1 MRLTLDDFRRRIE
14 YSLCQQFA
22 SEADVR
28 AFCARARA
36 AGVGVACF
44 NPVNVRL
51 GVALLAGSGIEISSN
66 VGFPFGSHL
75 TEVKQLETE
84 RSVADGA
91 TQIDM
96 VIQVG
101 ALRSGQDE
109 VVLQDIRQVVRAAA
123 GRPVKTIIET
133 WVLTHEELER
143 ACRIAQDA
151 GAALVKTTSGVRTQ
165 YLNMI
170 RENPR
175 GAEID
180 EIRLMR
186 RVLKPSVRIKASGG
200 ICTLDDALSLLRAGA
215 DQLGMSRGE
224 EVVREFRR
232 RFGDGVELGAL

>member
-1 MRLTLDDFRRRIE
+1 MLTR
-14 YSLCQQFA
+14 
-22 SEADVR
+22 
-28 AFCARARA
+28 
-36 AGVGVACF
+36 
-44 NPVNVRL
+44 
-51 GVALLAGSGIEISSN
+51 
-66 VGFPFGSHL
+66 
-75 TEVKQLETE
+75 
-84 RSVADGA
+84 
-91 TQIDM
+91 
-96 VIQVG
+96 
-101 ALRSGQDE
+101 
-109 VVLQDIRQVVRAAA
+109 
-123 GRPVKTIIET
+123 
-133 WVLTHEELER
+133 EELER

>member
-1 MRLTLDDFRRRIE
+1 MKLTLDDFRRRIE
-14 YSLCQQFA
+14 YSICQPFA
-22 SEADVR
+22 SADDVR
-28 AFCARARA
+28 AFCERARA

-44 NPVNVRL
+44 NPVNVRQ

-75 TEVKQLETE
+75 AEVKKLETE

-96 VIQVG
+96 VINVG
-101 ALRSGQDE
+101 ALRSKQDQ
-109 VVLQDIRQVVRAAA
+109 VVLEDIRAVVRAAA

-133 WVLTHEELER
+133 WVLTREELER
-143 ACRIAQDA
+143 ACRLAQDA
-151 GAALVKTTSGVRTQ
+151 GAALVKTTTGVRTQ
-165 YLNMI
+165 YLGMVNA
-170 RENPR
+170 NPK
-175 GAEID
+175 GADLE

-200 ICTLDDALSLLRAGA
+200 IYALDDALDLLRAGA

-224 EVVREFRR
+224 EMVQEFRR
-232 RFGDGVELGAL
+232 RFADGVEL